1 MLGQF
6 LGTGDAQGIPG
17 AFCRCAVCEEAR
29 KLSGPFV
36 RQRSSFRLSNR
47 VLIDIGADAVVQS
60 LKYGSFSDVEHILIT
75 HTHEDHLN
83 VHMIME
89 MVWGR
94 KHINNPIH
102 FYLTDKAYDV
112 IEHWRQEKW
121 IIKGSVPK
129 WETEG
134 LIVFHRLNFGERVKI
149 DDYFVTPLRG
159 NHKGNVGE
167 DAALYLIELPDNKNL
182 FYGLDSGV
190 YYEDT
195 IKALKD
201 KRIDYFISE
210 ATMGVSSTPHIQHM
224 RLCDVYELV
233 NCLFEQGALNKNST
247 VYLSHINHSSSHSD
261 MLNGVERMQF
271 PIKTVVAYDGMTIS
285 ELDT

>member
-1 MLGQF
+1 VLGKF

-29 KLSGPFV
+29 NLGGPSI
-36 RQRSSFRLSNR
+36 RQRSSFRLSDR
-47 VLIDIGADAVVQS
+47 VLIDLGADAVSQS

-94 KHINNPIH
+94 RYLKSPIH
-102 FYLTDKAYDV
+102 FYLTDMAFDI

-129 WETEG
+129 WEAEG
-134 LIVFHRLNFGERVKI
+134 LVVFHKLEFGERIKI
-149 DDYFVTPLRG
+149 DDFYVTPMRG

-167 DAALYLIELPDNKNL
+167 DAALYFIELPDGKNL

-190 YYEDT
+190 YYKDT
-195 IKALKD
+195 IDELKN
-201 KRIDYFISE
+201 KHIDYFISE
-210 ATMGVSSTPHIQHM
+210 ATMGISPTPHIQHM
-224 RLCDVYELV
+224 RLCDVYDLV
-233 NCLFEQGALNKNST
+233 NLLLNQGTLNSNS
-247 VYLSHINHSSSHSD
+247 VIYLSHINHSSSHSQ
-261 MLNGVERMQF
+261 MLDAVEKIQF
-271 PIKTVVAYDGMTIS
+271 PLKTIVAYDGMKIL
-285 ELDT
+285 E